1 MKIAIISDS
10 HDHIEPLDKV
20 LDYLKKKK
28 IQILIHCGDVST
40 IDTLN
45 YILRHFD
52 GTMYLARGNADNFQ
66 ISKDKNNKLKLFD
79 NLGRLV
85 IEGKKISFIHKIAEI
100 KQADIKAS
108 DVVFYGHDHRPWMKL
123 KDNTIIANPGNCA
136 GMSYMSTFAVYDS
149 KTNKIKLEI
158 IDKLV

>member
-45 YILRHFD
+45 YILKHFN

-66 ISKDKNNKLKLFD
+66 INIDKNNKFKYFD
-79 NLGRLV
+79 KLGRLT
-85 IEGKKISFIHKIAEI
+85 IEGKKISFIHKLVEI
-100 KQADIKAS
+100 QQSDIDES
-108 DVVFYGHDHRPWMKL
+108 DVVFYGHDHKPWMKF
-123 KDNTIIANPGNCA
+123 KGNTIVANPGNCA
-136 GMSYMSTFAVYDS
+136 GMGYMSTFAVYDV